1 LIVPRRSRGD
11 RPYGPAPAAI
21 QSGGRPAPATLQRGA
36 AGLLLVLLLLAVLT
50 VIGVA
55 LGWVADSERLVAAH
69 DWAASRAFY
78 AADAG
83 ARWASGELQKPIEFL
98 ARPEFQPPG
107 SFGTVRFP
115 MPAHDHGPLGP
126 FSGDPAEEGIRVEVQ
141 APGDL
146 GRRPCIDAATGL
158 ESGWFFQRYEVRV
171 RAAEDG
177 PEARYARRID
187 VDVEIGPLPPEFS
200 GGPPVMTPPGGTDG
214 GDILGRNQPT
224 GRVAGR
230 CESGAFRSVVM
241 NWREP

>member
-1 LIVPRRSRGD
+1 
-11 RPYGPAPAAI
+11 
-21 QSGGRPAPATLQRGA
+21 
-36 AGLLLVLLLLAVLT
+36 VLLLLAVLT

-55 LGWVADSERLVAAH
+55 LGWVTDSERLVAAY

-83 ARWASGELQKPIEFL
+83 ARWASGQMRKPDEFL
-98 ARPEFQPPG
+98 LRPEFQPPG

-115 MPAHDHGPLGP
+115 MPAHEHGPLGP
-126 FSGDPAEEGIRVEVQ
+126 FSGDPAGEGIRVEIQ

-146 GRRPCIDAATGL
+146 GRRPCIDGTTGR

-171 RAAEDG
+171 RAADDG
-177 PEARYARRID
+177 ADARYARRID
-187 VDVEIGPLPPEFS
+187 VDVEIGPFPPDSS
-200 GGPPVMTPPGGTDG
+200 GGSPGGTEPGGTDG
-214 GDILGRNQPT
+214 GDILGANQPT
-224 GRVAGR
+224 GGIAGR

>member
-1 LIVPRRSRGD
+1 MASRRSRGD
-11 RPYGPAPAAI
+11 RPCGPAPAAV
-21 QSGGRPAPATLQRGA
+21 QRGQ

-55 LGWVADSERLVAAH
+55 LGWVTDSERLVAAH

-83 ARWASGELQKPIEFL
+83 ARWASGEMRKLDEFL

-115 MPAHDHGPLGP
+115 MPAHEHGPLGP
-126 FSGDPAEEGIRVEVQ
+126 FSGDPAEDGIRVEVQ

-146 GRRPCIDAATGL
+146 GRRPCIDPATGS

-171 RAAEDG
+171 RAVDDRADT
-177 PEARYARRID
+177 RYARRVD
-187 VDVEIGPLPPEFS
+187 VDVEIGPLPLDFS
-200 GGPPVMTPPGGTDG
+200 GGSAAGTGPGITDG
-214 GDILGRNQPT
+214 GDILGGNQPT
-224 GRVAGR
+224 GGMAGR